1 MTINIFLALFAGV
14 ISFIS
19 PCVLP
24 LVPMYIAY
32 VSGLSVQEIQSDE
45 RPLMKIFIN
54 TLFFVIG
61 FTLVFTLFAFLFYTA
76 INTFGADFKLW
87 FNRVAGVFLIIFG
100 LHTMGVFT
108 IPFLNYQA
116 SFKNEKSQDPTL
128 WSSFVM
134 GLIFAAGWTPCVGPI
149 LSGILA
155 LAGNAGGMSKAAVL
169 LVTYSLG
176 LGIPFILTG
185 LLTGKLLSLFKNI
198 KKHYKLIEIIA
209 GLFLILLGV
218 LLLFDG
224 LTILSNWFS
233 QIPGLAD
240 VESRILKIP

>member
-1 MTINIFLALFAGV
+1 MTLNVFIAIFAGI

-45 RPLMKIFIN
+45 RPLMKIFVN
-54 TLFFVIG
+54 TLFFVLG
-61 FTLVFTLFAFLFYTA
+61 FTLVFTVFALLFFTA
-76 INTFGADFKLW
+76 VNTFGADFKLW
-87 FNRVAGVFLIIFG
+87 FNRIAGLLLIVFG
-100 LHTMGVFT
+100 LHTMGVIT

-116 SFKNEKSQDPTL
+116 SFQNKKSDSPTL

-155 LAGNAGGMSKAAVL
+155 LAGNAGEMGKAAVL
-169 LVTYSLG
+169 LIMYSLG
-176 LGIPFILTG
+176 IGIPFVLTG

-198 KKHYKLIEIIA
+198 KKHYKTIEIIA
-209 GLFLILLGV
+209 GLFLILLG
-218 LLLFDG
+218 LLLIFDA
-224 LTILSNWFS
+224 LSVLSNWLS

-240 VESRILKIP
+240 VENHIIKTP